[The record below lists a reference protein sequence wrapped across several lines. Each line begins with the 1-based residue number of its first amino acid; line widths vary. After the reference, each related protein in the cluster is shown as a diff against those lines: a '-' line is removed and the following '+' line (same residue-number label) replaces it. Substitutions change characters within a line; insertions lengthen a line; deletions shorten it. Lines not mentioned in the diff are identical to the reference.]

1 MNEETQARITKFKEA
16 CIRGLA
22 QEFDCDFLPAP
33 FLVPVQG
40 GGFKIETAIQ
50 IVDKKRI
57 SPCVRHSWMIME
69 NLYERSIRKTETRS

>member
-1 MNEETQARITKFKEA
+1 MSEITGARITKFKEA
-16 CIRGLA
+16 SIRELA
-22 QEFDCDFLPAP
+22 EEFDCDFLPAP

-40 GGFKIETAIQ
+40 GGFKIDAAIQ

-69 NLYERSIRKTETRS
+69 NLYERNIRKTETRS